1 VITLYTRNASLAD
14 ALHNLRADID
24 VEELGEDSP
33 LAPHEGLL
41 LMHDADPGT
50 LVTEDSDDAGV
61 WVRCVSAGATF
72 VAVLPDATGWLVKM
86 LSRPSREQV
95 QSEAFALYSDT
106 IMAIPEEASDRDWRV
121 LFDAAQK
128 VYDNTM
134 TAYDNGTGKASA

>member
-1 VITLYTRNASLAD
+1 MITLYTRNAGLAD
-14 ALHNLRADID
+14 TLRNLRADID

-41 LMHDADPGT
+41 LMHETDAGT

-61 WVRCVSAGATF
+61 WARCVTAGATF

-95 QSEAFALYSDT
+95 QSEAYALYAET
-106 IMAIPEEASDRDWRV
+106 IKAIPDETSDRDWRV
-121 LFDAAQK
+121 GFDAAQK
-128 VYDNTM
+128 VYDDTM
-134 TAYDNGTGKASA
+134 TAYDNGTGEVSV